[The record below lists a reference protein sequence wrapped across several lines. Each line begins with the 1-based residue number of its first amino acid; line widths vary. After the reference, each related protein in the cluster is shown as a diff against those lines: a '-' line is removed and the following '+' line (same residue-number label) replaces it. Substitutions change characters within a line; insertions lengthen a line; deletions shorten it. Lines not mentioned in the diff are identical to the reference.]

1 MILLIILNY
10 RRRILKYF
18 QYVKRWKNYIALFVV
33 SIFLRKK
40 TLALFIISSKCKN
53 EDEKLIMK
61 EESIEVLK
69 MVGLIEST

>member
-1 MILLIILNY
+1 M
-10 RRRILKYF
+10 
-18 QYVKRWKNYIALFVV
+18 V

-40 TLALFIISSKCKN
+40 TLALFIISSKWKN
-53 EDEKLIMK
+53 EDEKLVMK

>member
-1 MILLIILNY
+1 MWKDEKIILRY
-10 RRRILKYF
+10 LWLVYF
-18 QYVKRWKNYIALFVV
+18 
-33 SIFLRKK
+33 SEKK

>member
-40 TLALFIISSKCKN
+40 TLALFIISIKCKN

>member
-53 EDEKLIMK
+53 EDEKLVMK

>member
-1 MILLIILNY
+1 M
-10 RRRILKYF
+10 
-18 QYVKRWKNYIALFVV
+18 V

-69 MVGLIEST
+69 MVGLIDST

>member
-10 RRRILKYF
+10 RRIIIKYF